1 MGWNE
6 ADVYMEPEKFG
17 LKTVT
22 QVNPYLSYEFDML
35 VFWQDI
41 ATGELYYGED
51 RGCSCP
57 SPFETFT
64 SRDDLLGPV
73 DKNRAYELLDVFAG
87 RYTPTR
93 YDKYEEVPVQIAE
106 AKSAIAAL

>member
-6 ADVYMEPEKFG
+6 ADVYGQPEKFG

-22 QVNPYLSYEFDML
+22 EVSPYLSYEFDML

-41 ATGELYYGED
+41 ATGELYYGRD
-51 RGCSCP
+51 SGCSCP

-64 SRDDLLGPV
+64 SRDDLDGPV
-73 DKNRAYELLDVFAG
+73 DKNRAYELLDEFAAGWVPG
-87 RYTPTR
+87 RYE
-93 YDKYEEVPVQIAE
+93 KFEEVPVQIAE